1 LLKHFGRNAKSTAP
15 AVDFFL
21 QHSHKGSRPKGV
33 IPGIQRKCLRVL
45 KHFGGNAKS
54 TAPAVGNED
63 VLAAGT

>member
-1 LLKHFGRNAKSTAP
+1 
-15 AVDFFL
+15 
-21 QHSHKGSRPKGV
+21 
-33 IPGIQRKCLRVL
+33 VL